1 MLSRFSI
8 SFSVDEKYD
17 SSKVEKEITELTK
30 EWRAHD
36 YRFKN
41 TNWAMAYEPYLL
53 PGAIE
58 YCLDGKTLS
67 SIFHH
72 PLEFRPESLVDHAYQ
87 LLWGSALTQ
96 SFQKPFILYFD
107 EMAVSFRL
115 ERDGS
120 KLTMRPENDFLEDLT
135 FELDVLQFL
144 GAVSEHY
151 GLIVKTLLQ
160 THKTLQANKDFIR
173 GIPLIQFVEP
183 YKSLLSIGDS
193 ET

>member
-1 MLSRFSI
+1 MLSKFSI

-17 SSKVEKEITELTK
+17 ILKVEKKIAELT
-30 EWRAHD
+30 EGWRAHD

-41 TNWAMAYEPYLL
+41 INWAMAYEPYLL

-58 YCLDGKTLS
+58 YCIDGKTLS
-67 SIFHH
+67 SIFQH

-87 LLWGSALTQ
+87 LLWGSAMTQ
-96 SFQKPFILYFD
+96 SFQKPFTLYFD
-107 EMAVSFRL
+107 EMGVSFSL
-115 ERDGS
+115 EQDGS
-120 KLTMRPENDFLEDLT
+120 KLTMRPENDLLEDLI

-151 GLIVKTLLQ
+151 GSIVKTLLQ
-160 THKTLQANKDFIR
+160 THKTLEANKDFIR
-173 GIPLIQFVEP
+173 GIPLIQFVDP
-183 YKSLLSIGDS
+183 YKSLLSIGAS